1 MQAGR
6 EIPPP
11 PPADAAKAL
20 GTGGPAATSPHQGTG
35 RRGPLL
41 DAGWL
46 FLLAGVAL
54 LASTVLI
61 PAQRD
66 LEEARFYLKRAQIA
80 EEHRLAR
87 MSNYASY
94 LGMIAD
100 PDEQTL
106 TNLVATQLNK
116 APQGMTLLAS
126 DTLGGAA
133 PKKKPAADVFA
144 ALEPPPLVLPEK
156 RERGDPSR
164 LERWATDDS
173 SRLWLIAA
181 GVMCVL
187 VGILP
192 PSTREV

>member
-11 PPADAAKAL
+11 PPADAAEAPVIKGAV
-20 GTGGPAATSPHQGTG
+20 TASPNAGPG

-94 LGMIAD
+94 LGMVAD

-126 DTLGGAA
+126 DSAGSGTQ
-133 PKKKPAADVFA
+133 KKKPAADVYA
-144 ALEPPPLVLPEK
+144 SLEPPPLVLPEK
-156 RERGDPSR
+156 PERGEPSR
-164 LERWATDDS
+164 LERWATEDS

-192 PSTREV
+192 PSREV